1 MKMNLPVL
9 FLLVFAVSAARAEE
23 TPVYESLASIDI
35 GRVFYTES
43 ERRDLDKNR
52 SSGKRRTAAAGTRR
66 TGREP
71 VRDHPDAAGYIIS
84 ASGQSRI
91 WKKGDFVKS
100 SDADVDDVTF
110 PGKVRIEVHDN
121 AADNE

>member
-1 MKMNLPVL
+1 MKMNMLV
-9 FLLVFAVSAARAEE
+9 FLLLVLSVSAARAEE

-35 GRVFYTES
+35 GRVFYTRS
-43 ERRDLDKNR
+43 ERRDLDEHR
-52 SSGKRRTAAAGTRR
+52 IGGKRRNAAAGTRR

-71 VRDHPDAAGYIIS
+71 ARHHPDAAGYIIS
-84 ASGQSRI
+84 SSGQSRI

-110 PGKVRIEVHDN
+110 PGKVRIKVHDN